1 MIYIVRRTPKGR
13 ANKGALNSIIVYV
26 EADTPQQAKRVAL
39 TFPEIAT
46 PDPSYGAI
54 TAYPLPLN
62 SVQYL

>member
-26 EADTPQQAKRVAL
+26 EADTPQQAKKAAL
-39 TFPEIAT
+39 EFPEIAT
-46 PDPSYGAI
+46 PDSNYSAI